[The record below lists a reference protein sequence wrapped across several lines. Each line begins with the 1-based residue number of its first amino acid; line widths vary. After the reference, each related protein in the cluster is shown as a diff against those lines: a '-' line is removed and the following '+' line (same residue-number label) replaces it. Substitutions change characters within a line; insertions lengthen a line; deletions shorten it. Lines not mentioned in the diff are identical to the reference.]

1 MSGAFTKSMARN
13 IFYGGTIFFFLLFLA
28 LSFDTHSQ
36 LPKRDMRQNITPQIA
51 EGDRKSTHLNSSHE
65 FVSRMPSS
73 A

>member
-13 IFYGGTIFFFLLFLA
+13 IFYGDGFLLPVVPA

-51 EGDRKSTHLNSSHE
+51 EGKK
-65 FVSRMPSS
+65 PGK
-73 A
+73 